1 MKLSVEN
8 SLTDTK
14 KALRRIIEPERSE
27 KVEDLTIFY
36 LPPNTNW
43 EIKSRRTRCGEGGG
57 GGGGTYCKIGG
68 NGKDANFN
76 R

>member
-1 MKLSVEN
+1 VDKLKLRVEY

-14 KALRRIIEPERSE
+14 KALRRIFKPERSE
-27 KVEDLTIFY
+27 TAEGLTIFY

-43 EIKSRRTRCGEGGG
+43 EIKSRRTRYGQGH
-57 GGGGTYCKIGG
+57 TS
-68 NGKDANFN
+68 